1 MNRQHERRT
10 VAVGA
15 GGCRPDGREDG
26 DRLCLGLEEVHAGP
40 QGRTSLEIQGKR
52 SGYMGGIRRGG
63 TKEREA
69 TRRVKHIRILA
80 KEMFESVQ
88 AADKKT
94 ATVERGEG
102 VEGP

>member
-1 MNRQHERRT
+1 
-10 VAVGA
+10 
-15 GGCRPDGREDG
+15 
-26 DRLCLGLEEVHAGP
+26 
-40 QGRTSLEIQGKR
+40 
-52 SGYMGGIRRGG
+52 
-63 TKEREA
+63 
-69 TRRVKHIRILA
+69 VKHIRILA